1 MTNSKLYTVNTRAFT
16 KSLGLAIL
24 VPILTYILT
33 KIKQYQF
40 NFSLNEI
47 IIIGI
52 SAGLS
57 YIVDKYFRDEKGK
70 FLGGKFLGKY

>member
-1 MTNSKLYTVNTRAFT
+1 MTNSKLYSVNTRAFT

-33 KIKQYQF
+33 KIKQDQF

-70 FLGGKFLGKY
+70 FLGKY